1 MPLGA
6 RLDASAVN
14 FRPGICRIYPRD
26 FACDAKRDKKPM
38 NQMADIT
45 QTKDRRSGSRHVWF
59 LNSAF
64 DKIGTD
70 TALRRISERDPGKP
84 FAFVVTPNVDHLVRL
99 ETDTVLATLYAQAWM
114 TVCDSRVLELIG
126 HFSGERIEVTPGSDL
141 TARLFDH
148 VIDPNETVTV
158 IGASK
163 SVIDAVTERYGLTD
177 VRWHEPPM
185 GLRHNREALDDCA
198 RFVAENPAR
207 FIFMCVGSPQQE
219 LVAEACLDRG
229 DCTGL
234 GLCVGASL
242 DFLGG
247 KTERAPGWM
256 QRSRLEWLH
265 RLASEPRRM
274 WRRYLVDGP
283 KVFLLWRRWRKTQ
296 RELKA
301 LEKALS
307 DPAKARERALHQRIR
322 ALEGLLQAPK
332 PE

>member
-1 MPLGA
+1 
-6 RLDASAVN
+6 
-14 FRPGICRIYPRD
+14 
-26 FACDAKRDKKPM
+26 M
-38 NQMADIT
+38 NQLADT
-45 QTKDRRSGSRHVWF
+45 AQFQDRRSGSRHIWF

-64 DKIGTD
+64 DKID
-70 TALRRISERDPGKP
+70 LDVALTRISERKASKP

-99 ETDTVLATLYAQAWM
+99 ETDTVLATLYAQAWL

-126 HFSGERIEVTPGSDL
+126 RFSGEKIDVTPGSDL
-141 TARLFDH
+141 TARLFDK
-148 VIDPNETVTV
+148 VIDPNETVTI
-158 IGASK
+158 IGAS
-163 SVIDAVTERYGLTD
+163 SDVIDAVTARYGLTD

-185 GLRHNREALDDCA
+185 GLRHNREALEDCA

-247 KTERAPGWM
+247 KTERAPEWM

-265 RLASEPRRM
+265 RLVSEPRRM

-283 KVFLLWRRWRKTQ
+283 KVFLLWRRWRKAQ
-296 RELKA
+296 RELLA

-307 DPAKARERALHQRIR
+307 DPQKLRERALHLRIR

-332 PE
+332 AD

>member
-1 MPLGA
+1 MTQI
-6 RLDASAVN
+6 SATEQ
-14 FRPGICRIYPRD
+14 F
-26 FACDAKRDKKPM
+26 
-38 NQMADIT
+38 Q
-45 QTKDRRSGSRHVWF
+45 DRRSGSRHVWF

-64 DKIGTD
+64 DRIGLD
-70 TALRRISERDPGKP
+70 VALKRISERDPAKP

-99 ETDTVLATLYAQAWM
+99 ESDTVLATLYAQAWL

-126 HFSGERIEVTPGSDL
+126 RFSGESIDVTPGSDL
-141 TARLFDH
+141 TARLFTQ
-148 VIDPNETVTV
+148 VIEPTETVTI

-163 SVIDAVTERYGLTD
+163 DVVDAVTARYGLTD

-185 GLRHNREALDDCA
+185 GLRHNREALEDCA

-247 KTERAPGWM
+247 KAERAPAWM

-265 RLASEPRRM
+265 RLVQEPRRM

-296 RELKA
+296 RELRA

-307 DPAKARERALHQRIR
+307 DPQKARERALHQRIR

>member
-1 MPLGA
+1 
-6 RLDASAVN
+6 
-14 FRPGICRIYPRD
+14 
-26 FACDAKRDKKPM
+26 M
-38 NQMADIT
+38 NQLADT
-45 QTKDRRSGSRHVWF
+45 AQFQDRRSGSRHIWF

-64 DKIGTD
+64 DKID
-70 TALRRISERDPGKP
+70 LDVALTRISERKASKP

-99 ETDTVLATLYAQAWM
+99 ETDTVLATLYAQAWL

-126 HFSGERIEVTPGSDL
+126 RFSGERIDVTPGSDL
-141 TARLFDH
+141 TARLFDK
-148 VIDPNETVTV
+148 VIDPNETVTI
-158 IGASK
+158 IGAS
-163 SVIDAVTERYGLTD
+163 SDVIDAVTARYGLTD

-185 GLRHNREALDDCA
+185 GLRHNREAIEGCA

-247 KTERAPGWM
+247 KTERAPEWM

-265 RLASEPRRM
+265 RLVSAPRRM

-283 KVFLLWRRWRKTQ
+283 KVFLLWRRWRKAQ
-296 RELKA
+296 RELLA

-307 DPAKARERALHQRIR
+307 DPQKLRERALHLRIR

-332 PE
+332 AD

>member
-1 MPLGA
+1 
-6 RLDASAVN
+6 
-14 FRPGICRIYPRD
+14 
-26 FACDAKRDKKPM
+26 M
-38 NQMADIT
+38 NQLADT
-45 QTKDRRSGSRHVWF
+45 TKFQDRRSGSRHIWF

-64 DKIGTD
+64 DKIDLGV
-70 TALRRISERDPGKP
+70 ALTRISDRDASKP

-99 ETDTVLATLYAQAWM
+99 ETDTVLATLYAQAWL

-126 HFSGERIEVTPGSDL
+126 RFSGEKIDVSPGSDL
-141 TARLFDH
+141 TARLFET
-148 VIDPNETVTV
+148 VIDPNETITI
-158 IGASK
+158 IGASGD
-163 SVIDAVTERYGLTD
+163 VIDAVTARYGLTD

-247 KTERAPGWM
+247 KTERAPAWM

-283 KVFLLWRRWRKTQ
+283 KVFLLWQRWRKAQ
-296 RELKA
+296 RELLA
-301 LEKALS
+301 LERSLS
-307 DPAKARERALHQRIR
+307 DPQKVRERALHQRIR

-332 PE
+332 AD